1 MILAE
6 EVADVQKE
14 AFVREEVRVQKVI
27 GKENVEVQ
35 QTVRRKELNVDSD
48 TTPIVN
54 KTNRD
59 SSI

>member
-1 MILAE
+1 MAE